1 MEDVIKQQELTESG
15 TDANGSNPES
25 RLRQM
30 QSRAFEVKQGIR
42 RRHPTSVLSNY
53 ATVTETNNNPHTT
66 WEKSLEE
73 ENEMSSLPKVYQT
86 QGQLSAVQLGIVRTA
101 EENYAKSKN
110 KLSTMYVTGV

>member
-1 MEDVIKQQELTESG
+1 MEEVIKQQELAESG

-25 RLRQM
+25 RLRQL
-30 QSRAFEVKQGIR
+30 QSRAFEVRQGIR

-53 ATVTETNNNPHTT
+53 AAVTETNNNPHTT